1 MCVPKTHVFLLMI
14 QIWRGLSFNPN
25 FLSIGPTVRIAGQDI
40 LKTKKSSEKGKKFS
54 DPPLS
59 TRH

>member
-1 MCVPKTHVFLLMI
+1 MSKKKKKKCYCQ